1 MAIFSGKIIEAYYS
15 NPEKT
20 LIEIIYKEGE
30 KAYSYYLEQNSN
42 SQDYKDLIQ
51 EYSIEKILNSTT
63 ERLNNY
69 RQQLKKVVSDYQ
81 KKALEKS
88 ENEVDRL
95 REKFF
100 DPLINFDKNNQIHQE
115 FMFSLKLKIFDLDKI
130 KNSKDE
136 ETKTVIRNSKTILE
150 ILNAYNKF

>member
-81 KKALEKS
+81 KKALEKA

>member
-30 KAYSYYLEQNSN
+30 KAYAYHLEHNHN
-42 SQDYKDLIQ
+42 SQDFKDLIN
-51 EYSIEKILNSTT
+51 EYSLEKILKTTT
-63 ERLNNY
+63 ERLNGY

-81 KKALEKS
+81 KKALEKA